1 MKQNCYGKWYSGCC
15 SYSGYCSYSDE
26 NLKNYLEDNLMESN
40 VNYNKKYF
48 ITETEKIEFIDLE
61 NTLMSTDFENNM
73 MIEFQV
79 SYKDAPRV
87 FYTYEMT
94 KSEFL
99 NTFMPTN
106 KDRIDYIKCQ
116 KI

>member
-1 MKQNCYGKWYSGCC
+1 
-15 SYSGYCSYSDE
+15 
-26 NLKNYLEDNLMESN
+26 MESN
-40 VNYNKKYF
+40 VYYRSG
-48 ITETEKIEFIDLE
+48 TEKIKIVDLE
-61 NTLMSTDFENNM
+61 NTLMSADFNENI

-116 KI
+116 KINT

>member
-1 MKQNCYGKWYSGCC
+1 MNQECCGKCYPGCC
-15 SYSGYCSYSDE
+15 IYSDE
-26 NLKNYLEDNLMESN
+26 EFLMEADVYYRSG
-40 VNYNKKYF
+40 
-48 ITETEKIEFIDLE
+48 TEKIKIVDLE
-61 NTLMSTDFENNM
+61 NTLMSADFENNM

-79 SYKDAPRV
+79 SYKESPRV

-99 NTFMPTN
+99 NTFMPKN

-116 KI
+116 KINS

>member
-1 MKQNCYGKWYSGCC
+1 
-15 SYSGYCSYSDE
+15 
-26 NLKNYLEDNLMESN
+26 MESN
-40 VNYNKKYF
+40 VYYRSG
-48 ITETEKIEFIDLE
+48 TEQIKNVDLE
-61 NTLMSTDFENNM
+61 NTLMSADFNENI

-79 SYKDAPRV
+79 SYKEAPRV

-116 KI
+116 KINT

>member
-1 MKQNCYGKWYSGCC
+1 
-15 SYSGYCSYSDE
+15 
-26 NLKNYLEDNLMESN
+26 MESN
-40 VNYNKKYF
+40 VYYRSG
-48 ITETEKIEFIDLE
+48 TEQIKNVDLE
-61 NTLMSTDFENNM
+61 NTLMSADFNENI

-79 SYKDAPRV
+79 SYKEAPRV